1 MIPIYS
7 PSIGRLEA
15 EKLAHCVETG
25 WISSQGAFI
34 KEFENEFAAWNG
46 MTHGVSTSNCTTAL
60 HLALVA
66 MGVGKGDEVLCPN
79 LTFIAPANMIKWS
92 GAVPVL
98 VDIEEPSWGINP
110 SLIEQKIT
118 KKTRAIIVVHPFGH
132 AADMDPI
139 IEIAKRRNL
148 AVIEDVAEAPGA
160 TYKGKQ
166 LGTFGDISCFSFFA
180 NKIITTGEGGIALS
194 CDPALDKNMRIYRD
208 HGMSREK
215 RYVHVVSGFNY
226 RMTNM
231 QAAVGVAQL
240 QRLDNVLELRSKQE
254 QRYIKLFEDN
264 PRAVWRPKSVWCD
277 TVHWMST
284 ITLRHE
290 ELRTPLLKYMIKT
303 NIDARQMVYPVH
315 MAEPFAKDND
325 PAEFPVSR
333 LVSLRSIHLPSSLDL
348 EEADQSRIADLVQNW
363 LHQHDK

>member
-1 MIPIYS
+1 
-7 PSIGRLEA
+7 
-15 EKLAHCVETG
+15 
-25 WISSQGAFI
+25 
-34 KEFENEFAAWNG
+34 

-60 HLALVA
+60 HFALVA

-98 VDIEEPSWGINP
+98 VYIEEPIGGINH

-118 KKTRAIIVVHPFGH
+118 KSTRAIIVVHPFGH

-290 ELRTPLLKYMIKT
+290 ELRTPLLKYMIKN